1 MLKVTFGKNKGEI
14 TVREKETGKRVGKG
28 TGKRKLSSGQAGGT
42 VMGVQDRCPQVTTL
56 SNVARSN
63 N

>member
-28 TGKRKLSSGQAGGT
+28 TGKRKEE
-42 VMGVQDRCPQVTTL
+42 TL
-56 SNVARSN
+56 QWPGRRNSDGCSR
-63 N
+63 